1 MCSSLSLR
9 KFVLIFFDDILVYSK
24 DLPTHIL
31 HLKSVLQVLFD
42 HKLFA
47 KRSKCTFACYKVEYL
62 GHIIFGHGVRTN
74 PKKTQ
79 AMLDW
84 PIPKIVKALR
94 GFLGLICYYKKFI
107 KGYGSIA
114 APLTDL
120 LKNDAFEWTDQADQA
135 FQNLKQ
141 AVSHPSVL
149 G

>member
-9 KFVLIFFDDILVYSK
+9 KFVLIFFDDILVYSR
-24 DLPTHIL
+24 DMPTHIL

-47 KRSKCTFACYKVEYL
+47 YYKVEYL
-62 GHIIFGHGVRTN
+62 GHIIFGHGMRTD

-94 GFLGLICYYKKFI
+94 RFLGLTSYYRKFI
-107 KGYGSIA
+107 RGYVPIA
-114 APLTDL
+114 TLLTGF
-120 LKNDAFEWTDQADQA
+120 LKKDAFEWTDQANQA

-149 G
+149 ALPDFS